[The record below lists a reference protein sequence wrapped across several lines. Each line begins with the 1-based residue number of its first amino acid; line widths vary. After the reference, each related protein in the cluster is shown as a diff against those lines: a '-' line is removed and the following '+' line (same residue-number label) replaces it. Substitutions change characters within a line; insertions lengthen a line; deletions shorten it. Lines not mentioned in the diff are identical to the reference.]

1 MTYGR
6 NGRVISDS
14 QVDNPLD
21 KKLRERIEKISMTAP
36 IDKYSTKVE
45 EKTSKK
51 NEKVNQNLHFNFR
64 ILPVVGLV
72 ALLVLVIKIPNIY
85 TMVEGLLLDTRVVAY
100 AEAQET
106 RGSEIKKNRE
116 ITAEKA
122 KKNDIKKKDKDEKP
136 LDPVLFT
143 RSEIELLQ
151 ELSRRRKELDGRER
165 AIIQREGL
173 LMAAESRLEVKI
185 NELELIK
192 TDIETLI
199 TKYNAQEEE
208 KFKGLVSI
216 YEKMKPKD
224 SARIFDQ
231 LDIEILL
238 EVFERMKASKSAA
251 ILAQM
256 KPARAKEITSRIAER
271 REMPELGLKK

>member
-1 MTYGR
+1 MVYGR
-6 NGRVISDS
+6 NGRVISDR
-14 QVDNPLD
+14 QLDHPLD
-21 KKLRERIEKISMTAP
+21 KGLRERIEKIRMAVPT
-36 IDKYSTKVE
+36 DKHTKKGE
-45 EKTSKK
+45 EKKP
-51 NEKVNQNLHFNFR
+51 EKRKQVNQKFHFNFR
-64 ILPVVGLV
+64 VLPAVVLM
-72 ALLVLVIKIPNIY
+72 AFLVLVIKIPNIY
-85 TMVEGLLLDTRVVAY
+85 TTIEGLLLDTKVVAY

-106 RGSEIKKNRE
+106 TGLEVKKTGE
-116 ITAEKA
+116 MTSEKA
-122 KKNDIKKKDKDEKP
+122 KKNDLGKKAEDEKP

-173 LMAAESRLEVKI
+173 LMAAESRLEIKI

-238 EVFERMKASKSAA
+238 EVFERMKASKSAS

-256 KPARAKEITSRIAER
+256 KAARAKEITSRIAER

>member
-1 MTYGR
+1 M
-6 NGRVISDS
+6 
-14 QVDNPLD
+14 
-21 KKLRERIEKISMTAP
+21 
-36 IDKYSTKVE
+36 
-45 EKTSKK
+45 
-51 NEKVNQNLHFNFR
+51 
-64 ILPVVGLV
+64 
-72 ALLVLVIKIPNIY
+72 
-85 TMVEGLLLDTRVVAY
+85 LDTRVVAY

-106 RGSEIKKNRE
+106 RDSEVKKNRE
-116 ITAEKA
+116 VPSGKA
-122 KKNDIKKKDKDEKP
+122 LKNDLETKDKDEKP

-165 AIIQREGL
+165 AIVQREGL

-238 EVFERMKASKSAA
+238 EVFERMKASKSAS

-256 KPARAKEITSRIAER
+256 KAARAKEITSRIAER